1 MPTPKK
7 VRLADSFGRSHE
19 KSPSMQRP
27 ALSFATVQW
36 PLDDTMDMVKVLT
49 ERRFNANVHAAV
61 QAIIQEDSFLPVRMW
76 LVPED
81 GTLDDPDAVTAY
93 CQT

>member
-1 MPTPKK
+1 
-7 VRLADSFGRSHE
+7 
-19 KSPSMQRP
+19 MQRP

-36 PLDDTMDMVKVLT
+36 PLDDSMDMVKVLT

-81 GTLDDPDAVTAY
+81 GTLDDPDAVTALPDIEDLL
-93 CQT
+93 CGIVV